1 MKLEQVKGFVEQQ
14 EKQELEFLSLYYG
27 EEKSEISPL
36 GQVSLLVHQF
46 GAIND
51 EPSAVEF
58 FKEVRRREKLNE
70 LKFVEAKDGFRT
82 FVTRYGRFSAKRMSE
97 NYQAGLDR
105 LYFSN
110 ISSKPHTT
118 LINVIA
124 RNPRVEQYD
133 LVTGSADMFHFL
145 DTEKSTGIWT
155 SWIETPHFV
164 LNPYLNLI
172 MPRNEYYHL
181 FDAHAFN
188 RIKGAEIAEDLKNPA
203 VKKEMMKAHNE
214 EYLLAR
220 DELVKKIA
228 RGQMGE

>member
-1 MKLEQVKGFVEQQ
+1 MKLEQVKTFVESQ
-14 EKQELEFLSLYYG
+14 EKKELEFLSLYYG
-27 EEKSEISPL
+27 EEKGEISPL

-51 EPSAVEF
+51 EASAVEF
-58 FKEVRRREKLNE
+58 FKEVRRREKQNE

-82 FVTRYGRFSAKRMSE
+82 FVTKYGRFSAKRMSE
-97 NYQAGLDR
+97 NYQNGINR
-105 LYFSN
+105 LYFAN
-110 ISSKPHTT
+110 IASKPHTS
-118 LINVIA
+118 LLSVIM
-124 RNPRVEQYD
+124 RNPNVEQYD

-155 SWIETPHFV
+155 SWIETPHFA

-172 MPRNEYYHL
+172 MPKNEYYHL

-188 RIKGAEIAEDLKNPA
+188 RIKGAEIAQDMKNPA
-203 VKKEMMKAHNE
+203 VKKEMTKAHNE

-220 DELVKKIA
+220 EELVKKLTS
-228 RGQMGE
+228 GVYGK

>member
-1 MKLEQVKGFVEQQ
+1 MKLEKVKEFVEKQ

-27 EEKSEISPL
+27 EQKGEISPL
-36 GQVSLLVHQF
+36 GQVSLLVHRF

-51 EPSAVEF
+51 EPSAIEF
-58 FKEVRRREKLNE
+58 FKEIRLREKKND

-82 FVTRYGRFSAKRMSE
+82 FVTKFGRFSAKRMSE
-97 NYQAGLDR
+97 NYQSGLDR

-110 ISSKPHTT
+110 IASKPHTT

-145 DTEKSTGIWT
+145 ETEKSTGVWT

-164 LNPYLNLI
+164 LNPYFNLI

-188 RIKGAEIAEDLKNPA
+188 RIKGENIAQDLKNPA
-203 VKKEMMKAHNE
+203 VKKEMLKSNNQ

-220 DELVKKIA
+220 DELVKKFGH
-228 RGQMGE
+228 GQMGE

>member
-1 MKLEQVKGFVEQQ
+1 MKLEQVKGFVEKQ
-14 EKQELEFLSLYYG
+14 EKQELKFLSLYYG

-118 LINVIA
+118 LVNVIA

-145 DTEKSTGIWT
+145 DTEKSTGVWT

-164 LNPYLNLI
+164 LNPYFNLI

-188 RIKGAEIAEDLKNPA
+188 RIKGAEIAEDLKKPA